1 MLARLFALAL
11 ASATPAIMAAQDTTR
26 HRPDST
32 APSPARL
39 RAITITT
46 TPVERTEP
54 LTVITVNQQQLSMT
68 PANSPWEL
76 LRETAGVEAHEQ
88 GQGPGFASDLSL
100 RGFSSDHSTDIAL
113 YIDGVP
119 INEPVNGHAEGY
131 NDLNLLFPDIVTG
144 IDVVHGP
151 TSALYGNF
159 AFGGVVNVRTLD
171 RFNGYRLQATGGSF
185 GNGGGSAIVGFDQP
199 NAGGVF
205 AIQGLREDGWRT
217 HSQNQFGHVH
227 SQIVVDLSTRTHLH
241 AGVDA
246 YLTSYDSPGFLDTTL
261 YNART
266 YNFVSNFGDGGYKRH
281 ANEHV
286 SLQTFLRP
294 DLQWRSTVYSTQGTW
309 NFWLSTPPGLG
320 GLTEG
325 TGAETHEYNGRY
337 GFGTTT
343 ALTFARHGI
352 DITLGAEARY
362 DWSHYENWAEDSGR
376 HRVDA
381 VPLVLAEP
389 ARQTSGGVYLQ
400 SGFDVSRY
408 ARVDLGGRVDQLS
421 TSVRQ
426 PRTDSTGALLVGQL
440 YDSQH
445 SKGVFSPKV
454 GLLVR
459 PFVDLGVSGLGLFVN
474 VSRGFRQTDGVISD
488 PTLPFIFVWDYETGV
503 RFDKGPLSI
512 DASLFRMDV
521 NNEQTFDAALNKTI
535 GGGESRRNGLDVI
548 ARDRIVPGLAFS
560 TEFTILHAFYTHFI
574 DPNDGVDYTSTPI
587 FNTSKYV
594 GSTAFDLGIPGGIWT
609 GRVGATFNGPYTP
622 FEEKGILR
630 PGYVLFNVEG
640 GVRVYRNTRLLL
652 GVRNL
657 LNTRFRELESG
668 GQATP
673 GELQTAY
680 ATVRY
685 DGLW

>member
-1 MLARLFALAL
+1 MLARLFALAF
-11 ASATPAIMAAQDTTR
+11 ACAMPAIMAAQDTTTR

-54 LTVITVNQQQLSMT
+54 LTVITVNQAQLSMT

-76 LRETAGVEAHEQ
+76 LRETAGLEAHEQ
-88 GQGPGFASDLSL
+88 GQGPGFASDMAV

-159 AFGGVVNVRTLD
+159 AFAGAVNVRTLD
-171 RFNGYRLQATGGSF
+171 KYDGYQIQATGGSF
-185 GNGGGSAIVGFDQP
+185 GNGAGSAIVGFDEP
-199 NAGGVF
+199 NAGGVL
-205 AIQGLREDGWRT
+205 AIQGFREDGWRT
-217 HSQNQFGHVH
+217 HSENQYGHVH
-227 SQIVVDLSTRTHLH
+227 SQVVLDLSMRTHLH

-246 YLTSYDSPGFLDTTL
+246 YLTSYDSPGFLDTAR

-320 GLTEG
+320 GVTEG
-325 TGAETHEYNGRY
+325 SGAETHEYNGRY
-337 GFGTTT
+337 GFGATS
-343 ALTFARHGI
+343 ALTFARHGV
-352 DITLGAEARY
+352 DITVGAETRY
-362 DWSHYENWAEDSGR
+362 DWSHYENWAETSQGFRTDSA
-376 HRVDA
+376 RV
-381 VPLVLAEP
+381 VLADP
-389 ARQTSGGVYLQ
+389 ATQTSGGIYIQ
-400 SGFDVSRY
+400 SGFDITKY
-408 ARVDLGGRVDQLS
+408 ARLDLGGRADQLS
-421 TSVRQ
+421 TTVNQ
-426 PRTDSTGALLVGQL
+426 DTIQL
-440 YDSQH
+440 QH
-445 SKGVFSPKV
+445 SKGVFSPKT
-454 GLLVR
+454 GLMVR
-459 PFVDLGVSGLGLFVN
+459 PFVDLGEPGLGFFVN
-474 VSRGFRQTDGVISD
+474 VSRGFRQTDGVVTD
-488 PTLPFIFVWDYETGV
+488 PTLPFIFVWDYEAGV
-503 RFDKGPLSI
+503 RFDKGPLSL

-521 NNEQTFDAALNKTI
+521 NNEQTFDAALNKSL
-535 GGGESRRNGLDVI
+535 GGGESRRNGLDVT
-548 ARDRIVPGLAFS
+548 ARDRIVRGVAVS
-560 TEFTILHAFYTHFI
+560 TEFTILHAFYTHFV

-594 GSTAFDLGIPGGIWT
+594 GAAAVDLGIPGGFWN

-640 GVRVYRNTRLLL
+640 GVRVYRNTRVLL
-652 GVRNL
+652 GVRNV
-657 LNTRFRELESG
+657 LNTRYRELESG
-668 GQATP
+668 GQVTP
-673 GELQTAY
+673 GQLQAAY

-685 DGLW
+685 DGVW